1 MGQGTWPVVA
11 AAAFVGFLVGILW
24 LAVLGRIAAGALVVT
39 VHVLA
44 GALLALSLVT
54 DTMAPVEDSQSN
66 TDLVATSRYFGVWLV
81 PML

>member
-44 GALLALSLVT
+44 GALLALCVVT
-54 DTMAPVEDSQSN
+54 YKMPLWKAVRVIRIWLQQAGI
-66 TDLVATSRYFGVWLV
+66 LGFGWRL
-81 PML
+81 